1 MARLII
7 GLVALWFGCVPAA
20 AELVKLEQFTVAG
33 WDAAIYGDLNKGK
46 IDNCMAWG
54 RYKSNVAFY
63 IIVHRDYTWSLGF
76 SNPDWRIPRGPFRLA
91 YRFDDGHWF
100 TADVLTVDSTIFFLE
115 MPPDST
121 QVTLFRRSRIME
133 ISFSQGE
140 YRFSLDGTARMLST
154 LAGCIEV
161 GLEAEKSAL
170 AKKSGTKAR
179 VKSAAAKAKVAT
191 AKAKAAAA
199 KPKANKPAD
208 AGNEADDEPRESTG
222 TGFIVS
228 KAGHIL
234 TNNHVVKKCAAIT
247 VSRTGDLTRTV
258 SIVRTDVT
266 NDLAV
271 LKMDTALP
279 PEETARFRTRSLRA
293 GESIATYGFP
303 LAGTL
308 SASGNIVSGNVS
320 SLAGLGDDV
329 RLLQISA
336 PIQPGNSGGP
346 LMDMTGAVVGIV
358 NGKLNELAALE
369 IAGTL
374 PQNVNFSIKAN
385 VGLNFLDAHSIP
397 YETSGDSTT
406 LDLPAIADKA
416 KKFTVFISCRR

>member
-7 GLVALWFGCVPAA
+7 ILAALWFGCVPAT
-20 AELVKLEQFTVAG
+20 AELVKLHDFDVVG
-33 WDAAIYGDLNKGK
+33 WEAAVYGDTDTGR
-46 IDNCMAWG
+46 IDNCMATG
-54 RYKSNVAFY
+54 RYEGGVDFHVVVFRNYKWA
-63 IIVHRDYTWSLGF
+63 LGF
-76 SNPDWRIPRGPFRLA
+76 SSASWNLPKGSVRLG
-91 YRFDDGHWF
+91 YRFDQGQWF
-100 TADVLTVDSTIFFLE
+100 VTEAYTESRGGLVLWDMASD
-115 MPPDST
+115 PT
-121 QVTLFRRSRIME
+121 QVSLFRRSWIMD
-133 ISFSQGE
+133 ISIGPSSYSFK
-140 YRFSLDGTARMLST
+140 LDGTARLIST
-154 LAGCIEV
+154 LAKCVKITTDAERGAT
-161 GLEAEKSAL
+161 AEKPRAP
-170 AKKSGTKAR
+170 AKPKTKTAAKA
-179 VKSAAAKAKVAT
+179 KSAAATTNKA
-191 AKAKAAAA
+191 
-199 KPKANKPAD
+199 
-208 AGNEADDEPRESTG
+208 EDEPQASSG

-228 KAGHIL
+228 KSGHIL
-234 TNNHVVKKCAAIT
+234 TNNHVVRKCSTIT
-247 VSRTGDLTRTV
+247 ASRTGDVTRAAV
-258 SIVRTDVT
+258 IVRTDVT

-336 PIQPGNSGGP
+336 PVQPGNSGGP

-358 NGKLNELAALE
+358 SGKLNELAAIE
-369 IAGTL
+369 TVGTL

-397 YETSGDSTT
+397 YETSADSAT

-416 KKFTVFISCRR
+416 KKFTVFISCQR